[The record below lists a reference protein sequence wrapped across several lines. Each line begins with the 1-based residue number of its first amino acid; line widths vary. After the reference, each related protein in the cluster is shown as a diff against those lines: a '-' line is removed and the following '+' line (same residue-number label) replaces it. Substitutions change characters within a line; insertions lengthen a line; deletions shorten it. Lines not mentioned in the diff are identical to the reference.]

1 MFEETALGMQDY
13 LLAKELPSDV
23 QHHSAVWTCSIPNH
37 DDAHGLL
44 LVKWLEEILYM
55 DEVEEKWLVDCS
67 VKLEPSIGWHS
78 IGSTSTLY
86 PFK

>member
-1 MFEETALGMQDY
+1 MYNIIRCM
-13 LLAKELPSDV
+13 DV
-23 QHHSAVWTCSIPNH
+23 FNTH

-67 VKLEPSIGWHS
+67 VKLEDASDGIQLQAQVRYINS
-78 IGSTSTLY
+78 NDVEKEVEIKAVNVKTSLSTKLL
-86 PFK
+86 